1 MAKRPI
7 YIPSVGTE
15 SLLETKEVDFKWF
28 PGLSISQKQKSINS
42 LHIAAKEQLGLKNI
56 LEISSKSESPLGIE
70 LSAFNLQL
78 ASQNN
83 IKASVEVFFQG
94 SKVFSEGGPFTDLYL
109 KTSREAK
116 KDTRLKESGNLVEF
130 NFEGKSWSLKPNTL
144 FYSWLYINALD
155 QNKPLANDLLQYD
168 AFTDIEFNPNKSINC
183 QAASAA
189 IYKSLVTKSLIK
201 EVMESSEKFTDIFKQ
216 FSTNQVMTQNTLF

>member
-1 MAKRPI
+1 MANRPI
-7 YIPSVGTE
+7 YIPSVNAE
-15 SLLETKEVDFKWF
+15 SLLEIKEVDFKWF

-42 LHIAAKEQLGLKNI
+42 LHSAAKEQLGLKNI
-56 LEISSKSESPLGIE
+56 LEISSKSESPLGVE

-78 ASQNN
+78 ASQDN

-116 KDTRLKESGNLVEF
+116 KDSRLKESGNLVEF
-130 NFEGKSWSLKPNTL
+130 NFEGKSWPLIPNTL

-189 IYKSLVTKSLIK
+189 TYKSLVTKSLIN

-216 FSTNQVMTQNTLF
+216 SSTNQVMTQNTLF

>member
-15 SLLETKEVDFKWF
+15 SSLETKEVDFKWF

-56 LEISSKSESPLGIE
+56 LEISSKSELPLGVE

-78 ASQNN
+78 ASQDN

-116 KDTRLKESGNLVEF
+116 KDSRLKDSGNLVEF

-155 QNKPLANDLLQYD
+155 QNKSLANGLLQYD
-168 AFTDIEFNPNKSINC
+168 AFTDIEFNPKKSINC

-189 IYKSLVTKSLIK
+189 IYKTLVKRELINKAMKSSKQFIN
-201 EVMESSEKFTDIFKQ
+201 IFKKI
-216 FSTNQVMTQNTLF
+216 SKDQVMIQSTLL

>member
-15 SLLETKEVDFKWF
+15 SSLETKEVDFKWF
-28 PGLSISQKQKSINS
+28 PGFSISQKQKSINS

-56 LEISSKSESPLGIE
+56 LEISSKSELPLGVE

-78 ASQNN
+78 ASQDN

-116 KDTRLKESGNLVEF
+116 KDSRLKDSGNLVEF

-155 QNKPLANDLLQYD
+155 QNKSLANGLLQYD
-168 AFTDIEFNPNKSINC
+168 AFTDIEFNPKKSINC

-189 IYKSLVTKSLIK
+189 IYKTLVKRELINKAMKSSKQFIN
-201 EVMESSEKFTDIFKQ
+201 IFKKI
-216 FSTNQVMTQNTLF
+216 SKDQVMIQSTLL

>member
-28 PGLSISQKQKSINS
+28 PGLCISQKQKSINS
-42 LHIAAKEQLGLKNI
+42 LHISAKEQLGLKNI
-56 LEISSKSESPLGIE
+56 LEISSKSELPLGVE

-78 ASQNN
+78 ASQDN

-116 KDTRLKESGNLVEF
+116 KDSRLKDSGNLVEF

-155 QNKPLANDLLQYD
+155 QNKSLANGLLQYD
-168 AFTDIEFNPNKSINC
+168 AFTDIEFNPKKSINC

-189 IYKSLVTKSLIK
+189 IYKTLVKRELINKAMKSSKQFIN
-201 EVMESSEKFTDIFKQ
+201 IFKKI
-216 FSTNQVMTQNTLF
+216 SKDQVMIQSTLL

>member
-1 MAKRPI
+1 MASRPI
-7 YIPSVGTE
+7 YIPSVNTE
-15 SLLETKEVDFKWF
+15 SLIDAKEVEFKWF

-42 LHIAAKEQLGLKNI
+42 LHIAAKDQLDLKNI
-56 LEISSKSESPLGIE
+56 LEISSKSESPLGVE

-116 KDTRLKESGNLVEF
+116 KDSRLKESGNLVEF
-130 NFEGKSWSLKPNTL
+130 NFEGKSWPLKPNTL
-144 FYSWLYINALD
+144 FYSWLYINALE

-189 IYKSLVTKSLIK
+189 IYKSLVTKLLIK
-201 EVMESSEKFTDIFKQ
+201 EAMESSEKFINIFKQ
-216 FSTNQVMTQNTLF
+216 SSTNQVMTQNYLL

>member
-1 MAKRPI
+1 MANRPI
-7 YIPSVGTE
+7 YIPSVNTE
-15 SLLETKEVDFKWF
+15 SLLEIKEVDFKWF

-42 LHIAAKEQLGLKNI
+42 LHSAAKEQLGLKNI
-56 LEISSKSESPLGIE
+56 LEISSKSESPLGVE

-116 KDTRLKESGNLVEF
+116 KDSRLKESGNLVEF
-130 NFEGKSWSLKPNTL
+130 NFEGKSWPLIPNTL

-189 IYKSLVTKSLIK
+189 TYKSLVTKSLIK

-216 FSTNQVMTQNTLF
+216 SSTNQVMTQNTLF

>member
-42 LHIAAKEQLGLKNI
+42 LHISAKEQLGLKNI
-56 LEISSKSESPLGIE
+56 LEISSKSELPLGVE

-78 ASQNN
+78 ASQDN

-116 KDTRLKESGNLVEF
+116 KDSRLKDSGNLVEF

-155 QNKPLANDLLQYD
+155 QNKSLANGLLQYD
-168 AFTDIEFNPNKSINC
+168 AFTDIEFNPKKSINC

-189 IYKSLVTKSLIK
+189 IYKTLVKRELINKAMKSSKQFIN
-201 EVMESSEKFTDIFKQ
+201 IFKKI
-216 FSTNQVMTQNTLF
+216 SKDQVMIQSTLL

>member
-42 LHIAAKEQLGLKNI
+42 LHISAKEQLGLKNI
-56 LEISSKSESPLGIE
+56 LEISSKSELPLGVE

-78 ASQNN
+78 ASQDN

-116 KDTRLKESGNLVEF
+116 KDSRLKDSGNLVEF

-155 QNKPLANDLLQYD
+155 QNKSLANGLLQYD
-168 AFTDIEFNPNKSINC
+168 AFTVIEFNPKKSINC

-189 IYKSLVTKSLIK
+189 IYKTLVKRELINKAMKSSKQFIN
-201 EVMESSEKFTDIFKQ
+201 IFKKI
-216 FSTNQVMTQNTLF
+216 SKDQVMIQSTLL

>member
-42 LHIAAKEQLGLKNI
+42 LHFSAKEQLGLKNI
-56 LEISSKSESPLGIE
+56 LEISSKSELPLGVE

-78 ASQNN
+78 ASQDN

-116 KDTRLKESGNLVEF
+116 KDSRLKDSGNLVEF

-144 FYSWLYINALD
+144 YYSWLYINALD
-155 QNKPLANDLLQYD
+155 QNKSLANGLLQYD
-168 AFTDIEFNPNKSINC
+168 AFTDIEFNPKKSINC

-189 IYKSLVTKSLIK
+189 IYKTLVKRELINKAMKSSKQFIN
-201 EVMESSEKFTDIFKQ
+201 IFKKI
-216 FSTNQVMTQNTLF
+216 SKDQVMIQSTLL

>member
-15 SLLETKEVDFKWF
+15 SSLETKEVDFKWF

-56 LEISSKSESPLGIE
+56 LEISSKSELPLGVE

-78 ASQNN
+78 ASQDN

-116 KDTRLKESGNLVEF
+116 KDSRLKDSGNLVEF

-168 AFTDIEFNPNKSINC
+168 AFTDIEFNPKKSINC

-189 IYKSLVTKSLIK
+189 IYKTLVKRELINKAMKSSKQFIN
-201 EVMESSEKFTDIFKQ
+201 IFKKI
-216 FSTNQVMTQNTLF
+216 SKDQVMIQSTLL

>member
-56 LEISSKSESPLGIE
+56 LEISSKSELPLGVE

-78 ASQNN
+78 ASQDN

-168 AFTDIEFNPNKSINC
+168 AFTDIEFNPKKSINC

-189 IYKSLVTKSLIK
+189 IYKTLVKRELIN
-201 EVMESSEKFTDIFKQ
+201 EAMESSKQFINIFKKI
-216 FSTNQVMTQNTLF
+216 SKDQVMIQSTLF